1 MTTPYRF
8 ILGIDTSG
16 RRTGLALLRNGEPV
30 GEQLHDGI
38 DHNEVLPG
46 MLDRLLTETGTSP
59 AALAAVGVVQGP
71 GMFTALRVG
80 LAWAAAIG
88 LARGI
93 PVKGVGTLAALAAGA
108 GDDRP
113 VLAVVDARK
122 GQVYAAVYRH
132 GRALFKPALFL
143 PDELPAAVARLSL
156 DDTVGLAGDAVDTVV
171 PLLTGTVPAV
181 VDTGVRFP
189 DPSAVARLADGLIA
203 RDGPDIPAALVPLY
217 LRRTDA
223 ELARARGGRP

>member
-1 MTTPYRF
+1 MTTPGGF

-16 RRTGLALLRNGEPV
+16 RRTGLALVRDREKV
-30 GEQLHDGI
+30 GEQFHEGI

-46 MLDRLLTETGTSP
+46 MLKRLLAGAGIGP
-59 AALAAVGVVQGP
+59 AALAAIGVVQGP

-80 LAWAAAIG
+80 LAWTAAIG

-93 PVKGVGTLAALAAGA
+93 PVKGVNTLAALAAGA

-122 GQVYAAVYRH
+122 GQVYAAVCHR
-132 GRALFKPALFL
+132 GRELIEPGLFL
-143 PDELPAAVARLSL
+143 PPDLAFATASLSLPGTIVVAGNATDTMLPLVTATGTAAVDSGIRSPAPS
-156 DDTVGLAGDAVDTVV
+156 VVAGLAASHIAGE
-171 PLLTGTVPAV
+171 G
-181 VDTGVRFP
+181 
-189 DPSAVARLADGLIA
+189 AD
-203 RDGPDIPAALVPLY
+203 DPAALAPVY

-223 ELARARGGRP
+223 ELARERSGRP